1 MTYAVSPAGHTG
13 EVLGLRLTVN
23 KAVQFNVPL
32 LFGGIS
38 FLGVLPIF
46 WMNGLLLLFSGGT
59 LLNKD
64 KKALEHN

>member
-1 MTYAVSPAGHTG
+1 MTYAVSLARHTG

-23 KAVQFNVPL
+23 KAVQFSVPL

-38 FLGVLPIF
+38 FLGGLPIF
-46 WMNGLLLLFSGGT
+46 WMNGLLLLFRGGT
-59 LLNKD
+59 LLNKY

>member
-1 MTYAVSPAGHTG
+1 MTYAVSLARHTG

-23 KAVQFNVPL
+23 KAVQFSVPL

-46 WMNGLLLLFSGGT
+46 WMGAIAFIS
-59 LLNKD
+59 
-64 KKALEHN
+64 